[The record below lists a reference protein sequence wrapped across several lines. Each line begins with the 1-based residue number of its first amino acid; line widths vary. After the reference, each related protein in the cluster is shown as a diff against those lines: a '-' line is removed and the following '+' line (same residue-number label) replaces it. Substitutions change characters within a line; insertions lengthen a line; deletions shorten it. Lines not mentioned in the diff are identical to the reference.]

1 MDVLKTQAPF
11 WKREHLVDGSTGGWI
26 EAKDVMAAPKPTEP
40 VEKSTSS
47 MSLVRE
53 G

>member
-1 MDVLKTQAPF
+1 MGADVVLH
-11 WKREHLVDGSTGGWI
+11 REENSVCATPS
-26 EAKDVMAAPKPTEP
+26 PTEP

-47 MSLVRE
+47 VSLVRE